1 MNKALTERIFYT
13 VDPGLPPI
21 FLSEM
26 VDSVKKLTRESG
38 IVTSGDGS
46 PRVIKEVRNSLV
58 HFIPWDSWI
67 AGILHNI
74 FVSANKDFFH
84 YDLDHF
90 ESGIQCTYYTE
101 GQFYD
106 WHTDGVGNLKT
117 NFERKLSL
125 SFLLTD
131 DYEGGELEFE
141 LKPFHEILQIKAGTA
156 VIFPSWLPHRVKPV
170 TSGERISLVAW
181 MNGPKFK

>member
-84 YDLDHF
+84 YDLDHLNQEF
-90 ESGIQCTYYTE
+90 NAPIILRVNFMIGILM
-101 GQFYD
+101 
-106 WHTDGVGNLKT
+106 V
-117 NFERKLSL
+117 
-125 SFLLTD
+125 
-131 DYEGGELEFE
+131 
-141 LKPFHEILQIKAGTA
+141 
-156 VIFPSWLPHRVKPV
+156 
-170 TSGERISLVAW
+170 
-181 MNGPKFK
+181 